1 MDNHF
6 DVVII
11 GGGASGLMCALTAGR
26 RGRHVLIVDRS
37 PRVGSKILMSGGGRC
52 NFTNRF
58 IGPDRYVSAN
68 PHFCISALNRY
79 TQQDFIAMVE
89 KHGIS
94 FHERDHGRLFCDRS
108 AKDVLEML
116 LTECAQAKVR
126 IQTRCGITAVEAVQA
141 PNSGPDR
148 FKLTTDQG
156 RFSATSLVVA
166 TGGLSIPGIGA
177 SGFGY
182 DIASQF
188 GMHVLPTRP
197 GLVPFTFSG
206 VLKAVSERLSGIS
219 LEVALSCASRTFREN
234 ALFTHRGLSGPAAL
248 QLSSYWRTGECIEM
262 DVLPGIDAAQWLA
275 SQKQDHPRSLL
286 RNLLAQC
293 LPKRLVLE
301 LQAIFWQPWADQPI
315 GGLPDAVLH
324 QVSEGLSRWR
334 LKPSGTEGYRTAEV
348 TLGGVDTGE
357 LSSRTMESR
366 TRPGLYFIGEVVD
379 VAGHLGGF
387 NLQWAW
393 SSGAAAGQ
401 FV

>member
-1 MDNHF
+1 
-6 DVVII
+6 
-11 GGGASGLMCALTAGR
+11 MCALTAGR
-26 RGRHVLIVDRS
+26 RGRRVLIVDRS

-108 AKDVLEML
+108 AKDVLDML

-156 RFSATSLVVA
+156 VFSATSLVVA

-177 SGFGY
+177 GGFGY
-182 DIASQF
+182 DIARQF

-197 GLVPFTFSG
+197 GLVP
-206 VLKAVSERLSGIS
+206 LLS
-219 LEVALSCASRTFREN
+219 AAS
-234 ALFTHRGLSGPAAL
+234 
-248 QLSSYWRTGECIEM
+248 
-262 DVLPGIDAAQWLA
+262 
-275 SQKQDHPRSLL
+275 
-286 RNLLAQC
+286 
-293 LPKRLVLE
+293 
-301 LQAIFWQPWADQPI
+301 
-315 GGLPDAVLH
+315 
-324 QVSEGLSRWR
+324 
-334 LKPSGTEGYRTAEV
+334 
-348 TLGGVDTGE
+348 
-357 LSSRTMESR
+357 
-366 TRPGLYFIGEVVD
+366 
-379 VAGHLGGF
+379 
-387 NLQWAW
+387 
-393 SSGAAAGQ
+393 
-401 FV
+401 